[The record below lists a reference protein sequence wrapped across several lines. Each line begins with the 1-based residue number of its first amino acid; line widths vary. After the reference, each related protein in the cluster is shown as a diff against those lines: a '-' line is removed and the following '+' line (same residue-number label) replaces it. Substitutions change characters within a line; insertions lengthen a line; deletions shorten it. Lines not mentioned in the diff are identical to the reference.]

1 MRGVQMG
8 RIRARFFLGCV
19 ALVLGLAACSPNS
32 QTSVST
38 AAGFSVFLTAS
49 PNTIPAIPAGADK
62 GGCST
67 LTAKV
72 FDTGGRL
79 VDGAVVLFNTTLGI
93 FPKQQGEGQDAVA
106 RFRVTLNG
114 IATEVI
120 CAQAVKGT
128 ATVSATVEDA
138 HATVLV
144 TIF

>member
-1 MRGVQMG
+1 MG
-8 RIRARFFLGCV
+8 RIRNRLSLGCV
-19 ALVLGLAACSPNS
+19 ALVLGLTACSPNS
-32 QTSVST
+32 QTSTST
-38 AAGFSVFLTAS
+38 PSSFSVFLTAS
-49 PNTIPAIPAGADK
+49 PNAIPAIQAGSSSDK
-62 GGCST
+62 GGCAT

-72 FDTGGRL
+72 FDKGGRL

-93 FPKQQGEGQDAVA
+93 FPKQQGEDADAVA
-106 RFRVTLNG
+106 RFRITLNG

-128 ATVSATVEDA
+128 AIVTSTVEDA

>member
-1 MRGVQMG
+1 MG
-8 RIRARFFLGCV
+8 RIRTRFFLGCV

-32 QTSVST
+32 QTSTST
-38 AAGFSVFLTAS
+38 PSSFSVFLTAS
-49 PNTIPAIPAGADK
+49 PNAIPAIQPGSSSDK

-72 FDTGGRL
+72 FDTQGRL

-93 FPKQQGEGQDAVA
+93 FPKRTGENEDAVA
-106 RFRVTLNG
+106 RADITLNG
-114 IATEVI
+114 IATDVI

-138 HATVLV
+138 RTTVLV